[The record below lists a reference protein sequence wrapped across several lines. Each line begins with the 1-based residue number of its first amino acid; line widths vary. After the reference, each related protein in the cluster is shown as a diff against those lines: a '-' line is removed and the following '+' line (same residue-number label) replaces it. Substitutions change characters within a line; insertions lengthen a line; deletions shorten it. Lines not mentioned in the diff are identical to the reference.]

1 MSPDNTEKSPGTSG
15 DEEEEG
21 DHHDEDDDGGG
32 WITPGNIKQIQQD
45 MGVREAP
52 DNVVVGCLT
61 TDFAMQ
67 NILIQMGLHV
77 LSVDG
82 MLIRQTRNY
91 ILRCHGCFK

>member
-67 NILIQMGLHV
+67 VSRHQFSVICSVFSFIYYKAALNLLILTL
-77 LSVDG
+77 L
-82 MLIRQTRNY
+82 
-91 ILRCHGCFK
+91 